1 MQGHATELDKKKVM
15 GTVTGFTFSQGH
27 PGGPEAAV
35 NQKTQDR
42 FEMARRYVM
51 QLVKDD
57 LKRGDEDR
65 ARERME
71 AIGMTPREINRAIQ
85 QALEPRSGLS
95 KQARQKFER
104 RANDTEREEMERQR
118 SR

>member
-1 MQGHATELDKKKVM
+1 
-15 GTVTGFTFSQGH
+15 
-27 PGGPEAAV
+27 
-35 NQKTQDR
+35 
-42 FEMARRYVM
+42 
-51 QLVKDD
+51 
-57 LKRGDEDR
+57 
-65 ARERME
+65 
-71 AIGMTPREINRAIQ
+71 MTPREINRAIQ